1 MAHSED
7 PHGSDSEASFVKK
20 LPFLLLLLA
29 APLCGRAQTPDQ
41 KGPGDLRG
49 VLLEM
54 LHTTHDKEDWFV
66 SGNVAI
72 AHVTPEQA
80 RWTDGKGGHSVGQ
93 LTYHL
98 VFWDT
103 EQLDKFKG
111 EKPPAF
117 SGNNDETFNDFDAKK
132 WEKTVKDYDAVMTE
146 WEKAVAAA
154 DDKKL
159 ALWASSIEHVA
170 THNAYHIGQIL
181 YVRKLQG
188 AWDPAKGVK

>member
-1 MAHSED
+1 ML
-7 PHGSDSEASFVKK
+7 KI
-20 LPFLLLLLA
+20 LLLLVIAL
-29 APLCGRAQTPDQ
+29 PLCGLAQTPDP
-41 KGPGDLRG
+41 KGPTNLRG
-49 VLLEM
+49 ILVELLK
-54 LHTTHDKEDWFV
+54 TTHDKEDWFV
-66 SGNVAI
+66 PGNVAI
-72 AHVTPEQA
+72 AGLTPEQA

-98 VFWDT
+98 VFWNSQ
-103 EQLDKFKG
+103 ELAKFKG

-132 WEKTVKDYDAVMTE
+132 WADTLKQYDDVMTA
-146 WEKAVAAA
+146 WEKAVETA

-159 ALWASSIEHVA
+159 TEWASAVEHVA

-188 AWDPAKGVK
+188 AWDPSKGVK